1 VAVHRKCS
9 LWTRGDEFVESDRA
23 AARAKS
29 VIARHPAG
37 VFEHDYAL
45 SATPTALVGRE
56 TDLVRASRLIG
67 QSSVRLFT
75 VTGPGG
81 TGKTRFAIA
90 LATELTPSYDLGAVF
105 VDLTPLNE
113 PALVLPEIGLALG
126 VRESAARS
134 IAAGIRRR
142 LASRSLVLVVDNF
155 EHMLPAA
162 SDIGTLLH
170 AAPGL
175 DIIATSREPLRLRW
189 EHEFP
194 LPPLA
199 VPGVD
204 CDASSIGALVALPSV
219 DLLVQR
225 AQAVRPSFALTLENA
240 AAIAEL
246 CRRLDGLPLAIELAA
261 ARLKVLSPV
270 ALLARLERRLD
281 LLAVSSPDVPERHRT
296 LRAAIEWSHGLLARR
311 EQELFARL
319 AVFSGDF
326 TAAAAWAVC
335 SIAGDMDRMTVLDDL
350 TSLVDKSLLSVADG
364 HDGEPRFRMLETVAD
379 YARDRLAE
387 AGDAD
392 ARDAHAAHFQRFLE
406 ECEPH
411 VFGPG
416 QAEWRI
422 RMMAEQDNVRA
433 AFQWSLATGNLEV
446 AGRILRRAF
455 FPWWTQGHLR
465 EVRRW
470 ALGYLGVCWLGC
482 LEAHPSTVA
491 IARYAA
497 GFAEL
502 EQGND
507 DAARAHFT
515 IALELH
521 SRGNDSL
528 GIAASLMG
536 LAFLCPAEGKVAQG
550 IAMLA
555 DAVERLGA
563 GNWTWYRAFALV
575 GLSAMTQLAGDL
587 EAAQEYA
594 DRSLALA
601 EELGD
606 SWSLGQ
612 AHDQL
617 AVMAL
622 LRGDPGGAIAI
633 VRQSLP
639 ACLAAG
645 QSEIV
650 AYGIKVLAM
659 ASTDPVRAARLFG
672 AADALRDAIGVA
684 IWPSRRAMYDVR
696 QAAVADRIGTEAYAV
711 AWNEGRMLSAAEA
724 VALGLE
730 DADSPAA
737 SGSSPLTRRQREI
750 AALIASGL
758 TSREIGDRLHVSER
772 TVDAHADHIRTRL
785 ELRSR
790 AEIAAWAIREGGGE

>member
-1 VAVHRKCS
+1 VDS
-9 LWTRGDEFVESDRA
+9 GRA
-23 AARAKS
+23 AIPAKS
-29 VIARHPAG
+29 VMVRTSAV
-37 VFEHDYAL
+37 VFEQDYAL
-45 SATPTALVGRE
+45 PGTPTALVGRAN
-56 TDLVRASRLIG
+56 DLSRASQRIAQPG
-67 QSSVRLFT
+67 VRLLT
-75 VTGPGG
+75 LTGPGG

-90 LATELTPSYDLGAVF
+90 LAAELALEYGLGAVF
-105 VDLTPLNE
+105 VDLTPLDD
-113 PALVLPEIGLALG
+113 PTLVLSEIGLALG

-134 IAAGIRRR
+134 IVAGINGR
-142 LASRSLVLVVDNF
+142 LAGRSLLLVVDNF
-155 EHMLPAA
+155 EHVLPAA
-162 SDIGTLLH
+162 PDIGTLLE
-170 AAPGL
+170 AAPDL
-175 DIIATSREPLRLRW
+175 DIIVTSREPLRLRW

-194 LPPLA
+194 LPTLA
-199 VPGVD
+199 VPAAD
-204 CDASSIGALVALPSV
+204 CDTSSIAELAEMPSV

-225 AQAVRPSFALTLENA
+225 AQAARPSFALIPENA
-240 AAIAEL
+240 AAVAEL

-296 LRAAIEWSHGLLARR
+296 LRAAIEWSHGLLAQR

-319 AVFSGDF
+319 AVFSGGF

-335 SIAGDMDRMTVLDDL
+335 SVSGDLASWTVLDDL
-350 TSLVDKSLLSVADG
+350 TSLVDKSLLTVADG
-364 HDGEPRFRMLETVAD
+364 PDGEPRFRMLETVAD
-379 YARDRLAE
+379 FARERLAE
-387 AGDAD
+387 MGEAE
-392 ARDAHAAHFQRFLE
+392 ARDAHAAYFQQFLE

-411 VFGPG
+411 MFGRE
-416 QAEWRI
+416 QVAWRV

-433 AFQWSLATGNLEV
+433 AFQWSLTTGNLEV
-446 AGRILRRAF
+446 AGRIIRRTF

-470 ALGYLGVCWLGC
+470 ALEYLGVCSSGC
-482 LEAHPSTVA
+482 LEAHASTVA

-507 DAARAHFT
+507 DAARTHFT

-521 SRGNDSL
+521 SRANDPL
-528 GIAASLMG
+528 GIAASMMG
-536 LAFLCPAEGKVAQG
+536 LAFLCPAEGKVTQG
-550 IAMLA
+550 IAMLKEA
-555 DAVERLGA
+555 IARLEA

-587 EAAQEYA
+587 DAAQEYA
-594 DRSLALA
+594 DQSLALA

-617 AVMAL
+617 AVLAL
-622 LRGDPGGAIAI
+622 LRGNSGGAIEI

-639 ACLAAG
+639 VCLAAG

-659 ASTDPVRAARLFG
+659 ASADPVRAARLFG
-672 AADALRDAIGVA
+672 AADGLRDAIGVST
-684 IWPSRRAMYDVR
+684 WPSRRAMYEARRVM
-696 QAAVADRIGTEAYAV
+696 VADRIGAEAYAT
-711 AWNEGRMLSAAEA
+711 AWNEGRTLSAADA
-724 VALGLE
+724 MALGLE
-730 DADSPAA
+730 RHDAPPAP
-737 SGSSPLTRRQREI
+737 GPGRLTRREREI
-750 AALIASGL
+750 AALIATGL

-772 TVDAHADHIRTRL
+772 TVDAHADHIRTKL
-785 ELRSR
+785 DLRSR
-790 AEIAAWAIREGGGE
+790 AEIAAWAIREGVGGQNDRPGPDVCLAQGD